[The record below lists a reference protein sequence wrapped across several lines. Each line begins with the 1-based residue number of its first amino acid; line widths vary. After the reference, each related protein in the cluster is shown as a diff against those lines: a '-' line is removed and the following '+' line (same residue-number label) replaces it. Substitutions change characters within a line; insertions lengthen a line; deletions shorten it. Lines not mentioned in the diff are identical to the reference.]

1 MWRGVLAVIVSMSV
15 HNDNKKQTNKH
26 FIGFIIVF
34 KFSTD
39 NVLLYCLYPEQ
50 ATFTSPITMPLL
62 KTPHVYKFKDFLFVC
77 LFVCFCFLGLYMQ
90 YMEFFSLAVKW
101 ELQLPGLQDSHSNI
115 IRSEPATHGN
125 AGFLSH

>member
-1 MWRGVLAVIVSMSV
+1 MWRGVLAVIVSTSV

-62 KTPHVYKFKDFLFVC
+62 KTPHVYKFKGFLFVC
-77 LFVCFCFLGLYMQ
+77 LFVFAF
-90 YMEFFSLAVKW
+90 
-101 ELQLPGLQDSHSNI
+101 
-115 IRSEPATHGN
+115 
-125 AGFLSH
+125 